1 MLLTI
6 SSVMRLRLYIETYS
20 LTHLRVA
27 AFIWMGLVTIGL
39 VLIVARM
46 VLERSIRWLLTAN
59 LAVLSAVLYGC
70 CFVNFPS
77 LIGRYNVMHSREI
90 SHQGTSLDV
99 SYLID
104 LGPQALPAID
114 CFNALSGWKNPTL
127 SNYRDQFASR

>member
-1 MLLTI
+1 
-6 SSVMRLRLYIETYS
+6 
-20 LTHLRVA
+20 
-27 AFIWMGLVTIGL
+27 
-39 VLIVARM
+39 
-46 VLERSIRWLLTAN
+46 
-59 LAVLSAVLYGC
+59 
-70 CFVNFPS
+70 

-127 SNYRDQFASR
+127 SNYRDQFASRLASELASWRSWSFRSWRLMHT